1 MPVYSSSFQIKT
13 KGFCDIQDITERV
26 EGVIS
31 TSKLLNGIALV
42 FVSGSTAGVTTIEYE
57 SGVIEDLKRA
67 IERIAPQNIH
77 YDHDARWGDGNGF
90 AHVRASLIGP
100 SLAVPFN
107 DGELNLGTWQQVI
120 LIDFDNRPRS
130 REVNVQVVGE

>member
-107 DGELNLGTWQQVI
+107 DGKLNLGTWQQVI